1 MDPENYRSAKYH
13 VPKVAREKALKTCKT
28 YTAYATALLPE
39 FFKPSVTLFC
49 TCTGSIK
56 GKAADGNV
64 RASLPKEALAVFL
77 GETLL
82 HFFHCSPLSRANLPL
97 QTTAAVLAVSTLR
110 STCLLRVRSSVC
122 FVQSICIFRLN
133 ERNSSSYPQRSRR
146 NVTTAWSNNQIPM
159 ICNVLGVTF
168 YIKRLLCQVIV
179 DTIYFL
185 FVENGIL
192 FIFTLNNI
200 YNAFTS
206 PMVM

>member
-1 MDPENYRSAKYH
+1 LLKSRLEIEPSFALVHPDPGPGVRSWRSQPYLYCGCKFLINSTHVQLDDLSLLSVMDPENYRSAKYH

-146 NVTTAWSNNQIPM
+146 NVTTA
-159 ICNVLGVTF
+159 
-168 YIKRLLCQVIV
+168 
-179 DTIYFL
+179 
-185 FVENGIL
+185 
-192 FIFTLNNI
+192 
-200 YNAFTS
+200 
-206 PMVM
+206 